1 MDAAD
6 ILLLFVLTAA
16 GGGALLLAARS
27 GVLPRRTGRD
37 AERVLVEDALKHLHD
52 SEERRVSCTRQ
63 STAGALGVGN
73 DAAAALLS
81 RLGGMGLVEVAE
93 DRFTLT
99 PAGRTYALRVIRVHR
114 LWERYL
120 ADETGL
126 PETDWHAS
134 AEEAEHRL
142 SATEA
147 EALAARMGDPRYD
160 PHGDPIPTAA
170 GELPEPRGVPLTR
183 LAAGAAATVVHIED
197 EPATAY
203 ARLVASGL
211 HPGTVVR
218 VAATTP
224 GEILV
229 EAEGR
234 RHALPVV
241 VAANVTVSPLPEG
254 AAVPLPAATLASLA
268 VGAHGRVVSLSPACR
283 GLQRRRL
290 MDLGV
295 VPGTVIAVE
304 MRSPAGDPTA
314 YGIRGATVAL
324 RDDQAR
330 LIFVERV
337 ERGEG

>member
-6 ILLLFVLTAA
+6 IVLVVILAAA
-16 GGGALLLAARS
+16 GTGALLLAVRTGA
-27 GVLPRRTGRD
+27 LRRRAGRD

-52 SEERRVSCTRQ
+52 SEERRVSCTRH
-63 STAGALGVGN
+63 STAGALGIGSS
-73 DAAAALLS
+73 DAAALLA
-81 RLGGMGLVEVAE
+81 RLAELGLVVAAE

-142 SATEA
+142 SVNEA
-147 EALAARMGDPRYD
+147 EELAARMGDPRYD

-170 GELPEPRGVPLTR
+170 GELPAPRGVPLTR
-183 LAAGAAATVVHIED
+183 LAPGAAAAIVHIED
-197 EPATAY
+197 EPEAAY

-218 VAATTP
+218 VLAVTP
-224 GEILV
+224 AEIRI
-229 EAEGR
+229 EAEGSR
-234 RHALPVV
+234 QILPVL
-241 VAANVTVSPLPEG
+241 VAGNVTVSPLPEDI
-254 AAVPLPAATLASLA
+254 ALPAAVTLSSLA
-268 VGAHGRVVSLSPACR
+268 VGARGRVVSLSPACR
-283 GLQRRRL
+283 GMQRRRL

-304 MRSPAGDPTA
+304 MRSPGGDPTA

-324 RDDQAR
+324 RADQAR
-330 LIFVERV
+330 LIFVEHV
-337 ERGEG
+337 DEEEA